1 MTHNITSGLKMAD
14 PKYANLPGID
24 VDSPDVFES
33 SDLPEAEQNLS
44 NQPDE
49 SSSENVERININTDA
64 AFKVFKGKT
73 VTTGKT
79 DFSDSVGKSRAIG
92 YFADKTEYELA
103 ESGLKQE
110 TPQQKFQRLQH
121 EMRELAEEVGKIK
134 GAAQDSGAGET
145 GSPVVLGK
153 QLEYLQHQLADLHLE
168 KVLGQEASLDLADPQ
183 GALKKRLLTELESFK
198 PGSTADGKSKTPS
211 SGAKDH
217 VLYELYYRP
226 EQAQFTKN
234 AKVASLEERLER
246 LESVVGKNL
255 EKTTVLNVDTEN
267 KSLISAVATLNSK
280 LSLLDAS
287 NTETV
292 EARLNAVL
300 QKMQQIAEKKAKE
313 PQADPDKQQK
323 ITELYELAK
332 KWEATA
338 ETLPQVVDRLI
349 SLKDLH
355 EQALQFSQALT
366 YLDTAQQEVKASIAE
381 HTDMQKKL
389 QASITENNAIIQKNV
404 ESIEKRLQA
413 LGKS

>member
-1 MTHNITSGLKMAD
+1 MAD

-33 SDLPEAEQNLS
+33 SDLPEAEQNLGS
-44 NQPDE
+44 QPE
-49 SSSENVERININTDA
+49 ETSSENVESVNINSDA

-73 VTTGKT
+73 VATGKT
-79 DFSDSVGKSRAIG
+79 DFSDSVSKSRSIG
-92 YFADKTEYELA
+92 YYADKTEYELV
-103 ESGLKQE
+103 EPGMKQE
-110 TPQQKFQRLQH
+110 TAQQKFQRLQH

-134 GAAQDSGAGET
+134 GAAQETGAGEA

-168 KVLGQEASLDLADPQ
+168 KVLGPDASLDLADPQ
-183 GALKKRLLTELESFK
+183 GALKKRLLTEVENFK
-198 PGSTADGKSKTPS
+198 PSTGEGKAKTQS
-211 SGAKDH
+211 SGGKDH

-234 AKVASLEERLER
+234 AKIASLEERLER

-255 EKTTVLNVDTEN
+255 DKTTVLTVDTEN
-267 KSLISAVATLNSK
+267 KSLIGAVSTLNSK
-280 LSLLDAS
+280 LSLLEAS

-300 QKMQQIAEKKAKE
+300 QKMQQIADKKAKE
-313 PQADPDKQQK
+313 PQADPEKQQK
-323 ITELYELAK
+323 ISELYDLAK

-349 SLKDLH
+349 SLKELH

-381 HTDMQKKL
+381 HKDMQKKL
-389 QASITENNAIIQKNV
+389 QASILENNAVIQKNV

-413 LGKS
+413 LKKS

>member
-1 MTHNITSGLKMAD
+1 MIHSITSGLKMAD

-33 SDLPEAEQNLS
+33 NDLPEAEQNLK
-44 NQPDE
+44 NQSDE
-49 SSSENVERININTDA
+49 PTNENVERININTDA

-73 VTTGKT
+73 VSTGKT

-103 ESGLKQE
+103 ETGLKQE

-134 GAAQDSGAGET
+134 GAAQNTGAGESW
-145 GSPVVLGK
+145 SPVELSK

-168 KVLGQEASLDLADPQ
+168 KVLGPDASLDLADPQ
-183 GALKKRLLTELESFK
+183 GALKKRLLTELENFK
-198 PGSTADGKSKTPS
+198 PGGAAADGKSKS
-211 SGAKDH
+211 AGDKDH

-255 EKTTVLNVDTEN
+255 DKTTVLTVDTEN
-267 KSLISAVATLNSK
+267 KSLIGAVATLNSK

-300 QKMQQIAEKKAKE
+300 QKMQQVADKKAKE
-313 PQADPDKQQK
+313 PQADPDRQQK
-323 ITELYELAK
+323 IADLYDLAK

-404 ESIEKRLQA
+404 DSIEKRLQA
-413 LGKS
+413 LTKS

>member
-1 MTHNITSGLKMAD
+1 MAD

-44 NQPDE
+44 NQQDVDSPDVFE
-49 SSSENVERININTDA
+49 SSDLPEAEQNLSNQQDEPSSENVERININTDA
-64 AFKVFKGKT
+64 AFKAFKGKT
-73 VTTGKT
+73 IST
-79 DFSDSVGKSRAIG
+79 DFSDSVGKSRSIG

-103 ESGLKQE
+103 EPGLKQE
-110 TPQQKFQRLQH
+110 TPQQKFQRLQY

-134 GAAQDSGAGET
+134 GAAQETGAGEAS
-145 GSPVVLGK
+145 SPVALGK

-168 KVLGQEASLDLADPQ
+168 KVLGPEASLDLADPQ
-183 GALKKRLLTELESFK
+183 GALKKRLLTELENFK
-198 PGSTADGKSKTPS
+198 PGAAAEEKAKGQS
-211 SGAKDH
+211 SGGKDH

-255 EKTTVLNVDTEN
+255 DKTTVLNVDTEN
-267 KSLISAVATLNSK
+267 KSLIGAVATLNSK

-300 QKMQQIAEKKAKE
+300 QKMQQIADKKAKE
-313 PQADPDKQQK
+313 PQADPEKHQK
-323 ITELYELAK
+323 IAELYDLAK

-338 ETLPQVVDRLI
+338 DTLPQVVDRLI

-355 EQALQFSQALT
+355 EQASSQHSREQLNHSEECRKYREKT
-366 YLDTAQQEVKASIAE
+366 SGFGEILST
-381 HTDMQKKL
+381 T
-389 QASITENNAIIQKNV
+389 NAT
-404 ESIEKRLQA
+404 
-413 LGKS
+413 